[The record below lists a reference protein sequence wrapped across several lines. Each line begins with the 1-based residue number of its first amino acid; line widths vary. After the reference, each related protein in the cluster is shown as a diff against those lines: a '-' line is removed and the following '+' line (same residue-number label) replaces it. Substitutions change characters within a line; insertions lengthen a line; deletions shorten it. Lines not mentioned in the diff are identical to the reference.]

1 MKALVGISFILGF
14 VVIFVIEP
22 FLRGGLKGLIG
33 TWVILFVI
41 GWLAE
46 AILFDPIWQRKSN
59 K

>member
-14 VVIFVIEP
+14 VAILVIEP
-22 FLRGGLKGLIG
+22 FLRGGLKGLIFF
-33 TWVILFVI
+33 WAVLFVI

>member
-22 FLRGGLKGLIG
+22 FLRGGLKGLIFF
-33 TWVILFVI
+33 WAVLFVI
-41 GWLAE
+41 GWLFE
-46 AILFDPIWQRKSN
+46 VIVFDPFWQRKSN